1 MCSFTVTNTHTIT
14 YFVSIPQTSS
24 CCWKYSQE
32 QEMCPNPQLKIV
44 PNSFLLFE
52 LRFLKKSVNN
62 QRCRFLVCGLL
73 FETLSLAVSPL
84 PSCLFFFFF
93 EMEVTLL
100 VREGRA
106 GEDILIGSDCER
118 CSNDS
123 SVTNFTLYSLSQ
135 LRTIIYKMNII
146 LD

>member
-1 MCSFTVTNTHTIT
+1 MPLFGLWTTFWNLEFGSKPPAIL
-14 YFVSIPQTSS
+14 FV
-24 CCWKYSQE
+24 W
-32 QEMCPNPQLKIV
+32 V
-44 PNSFLLFE
+44 
-52 LRFLKKSVNN
+52 
-62 QRCRFLVCGLL
+62 
-73 FETLSLAVSPL
+73 
-84 PSCLFFFFF
+84 FF

-146 LD
+146 LDWRRLETHLETVYWGNNKLEVASFSHKLI